1 MQQGISV
8 RHQNVTFEHKDLTD
22 TIKKILHG
30 QKRINR
36 KHCTFLTTIC
46 APLLQQLDPHEINT
60 HTQRDPV
67 MIILFQCLNK
77 IQNST

>member
-60 HTQRDPV
+60 HTH
-67 MIILFQCLNK
+67 NE
-77 IQNST
+77 IQ